1 MRERRK
7 AVRVRILSY
16 TLCPDPVKTASGA
29 RAVQIVHGAQ
39 RGARRIEHLG
49 SRTTSWSCWKRSKP
63 QRASVLPCERLG
75 RVDLKGCRRERPQP
89 SGSRSGEELFVNP
102 MSQAPVFV
110 GRRISPTDQEEG

>member
-49 SRTTSWSCWKRSKP
+49 SAHDELELEAPKAAARIGLALRT
-63 QRASVLPCERLG
+63 L
-75 RVDLKGCRRERPQP
+75 
-89 SGSRSGEELFVNP
+89 GSRRPEGVSTAT
-102 MSQAPVFV
+102 APTLGKSVW
-110 GRRISPTDQEEG
+110 